1 MLYLSSGSKELFHSN
16 FLFWLGNANRKL
28 FEELLSRLCHINGT
42 WPENWTVRR
51 EYKHLELCITY
62 AKATGKTIK
71 GKGTPMVTKSISI
84 AQKNALFHAV
94 RSGICIKLRL
104 RSYGAN
110 CVLSA

>member
-71 GKGTPMVTKSISI
+71 GKGTPIVTKSISI
-84 AQKNALFHAV
+84 AQKTHCFMQ
-94 RSGICIKLRL
+94 
-104 RSYGAN
+104 YGVEFA
-110 CVLSA
+110 